1 MKAKKYKAVGD
12 YVILT
17 REEARKRSDGG
28 LILPD
33 SAQNNEPYA
42 FGVIDSVGAS
52 HTSEFKAG
60 DSVMYAKHGGFD
72 IKNSRQLLSRTAI
85 MAVEVEVDE

>member
-1 MKAKKYKAVGD
+1 MKIKKFVAVGD

-33 SAQNNEPYA
+33 TVQNSEPVA
-42 FGVIDSVGAS
+42 FGVIDSVGGG
-52 HTSEFKAG
+52 HDSEFKSG
-60 DSVMYAKHGGFD
+60 DNVMYAKHGGFG
-72 IKNSRQLLSRTAI
+72 IKNNRQLLSRTAI